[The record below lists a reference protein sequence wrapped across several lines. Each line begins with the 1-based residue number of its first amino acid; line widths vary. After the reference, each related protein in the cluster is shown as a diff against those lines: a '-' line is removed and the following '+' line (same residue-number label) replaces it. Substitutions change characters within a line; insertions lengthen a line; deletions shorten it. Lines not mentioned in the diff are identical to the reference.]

1 MRKQV
6 MNESRRKHFED
17 LRQIAM
23 KEKEEKAIKKQ
34 EEIQRTLE
42 KCKEIEEIK
51 LYEFNKKMCEME
63 RQKKLLE
70 KQKEEELQR
79 KVIEAKNRELKIIH
93 TREEKEKLDNLKKE
107 YVIDKISQTE
117 QKIKIMKEIKE
128 IELMQKNETNIL
140 RRTER
145 EMNIKRIENVK
156 EYERQIAMQRLEK
169 NYDKADQF
177 KEQKFFIGE
186 KKKEINMEIA
196 MKKKEMAYKLETYI
210 RKNSD
215 VKVNLFLFFIFY
227 LFYYNFIL

>member
-1 MRKQV
+1 